1 MVSTEFLIVVIT
13 VAGTIIGTVL
23 TLRSQGKRDT
33 LGNDLEMAKLQE
45 EIRQS
50 VMAELYT
57 ELTRE
62 REKRQELERRV
73 EALEAENLLLEQE
86 RQKRIELERRV
97 QALEAENAE
106 LKRRLN
112 NSGAP

>member
-1 MVSTEFLIVVIT
+1 MISTEFLIVVIT
-13 VAGTIIGTVL
+13 VAGTIVGTVL
-23 TLRSQGKRDT
+23 TLRSQGKKDAASS
-33 LGNDLEMAKLQE
+33 DLEMARLQE
-45 EIRQS
+45 EIHQS
-50 VMAELYT
+50 VMAELYS

-73 EALEAENLLLEQE
+73 DALEAENLLLEQE

-97 QALEAENAE
+97 QVLEAENAE

-112 NSGAP
+112 SGGVT